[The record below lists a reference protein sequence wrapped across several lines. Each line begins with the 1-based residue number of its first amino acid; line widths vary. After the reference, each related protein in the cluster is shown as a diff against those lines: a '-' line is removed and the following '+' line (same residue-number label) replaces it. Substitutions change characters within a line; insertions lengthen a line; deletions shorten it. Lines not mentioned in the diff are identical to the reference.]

1 MICSTVFFFP
11 VDLFDGLVAGRGVG
25 FGVASGVGRGVGLSV
40 GVGAGIDSAVCFS
53 ATAHSV
59 IVLLQ
64 AAQSLIGSEYAFA
77 RRVKCAPQKAQGE
90 QKLFMS
96 LT

>member
-11 VDLFDGLVAGRGVG
+11 VVLFDGLVTGRGVG
-25 FGVASGVGRGVGLSV
+25 FGVGTGVGLGVGLGV

-53 ATAHSV
+53 DAAHSV
-59 IVLLQ
+59 MVLLQ
-64 AAQSLIGSEYAFA
+64 VAQSLIGSEYAFA
-77 RRVKCAPQKAQGE
+77 RRVKCAPQKVQGE

-96 LT
+96 